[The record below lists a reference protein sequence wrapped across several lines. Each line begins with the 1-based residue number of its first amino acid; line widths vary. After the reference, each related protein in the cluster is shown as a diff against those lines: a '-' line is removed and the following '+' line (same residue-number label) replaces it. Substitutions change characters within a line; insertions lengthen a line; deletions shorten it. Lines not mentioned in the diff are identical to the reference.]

1 LEYKH
6 EIIRKLIHY
15 GSTIFPLSYLYF
27 FTRLEM
33 LFLLGGFVL
42 IMIVLEILRM
52 YLPFFTH
59 IYEVIFSKI
68 VRVEE
73 SEKFTGATYSFL
85 GAFIA
90 ILIFEK
96 EVAIFAMLI
105 LSLSDSTAALV
116 GRKWGSISLLG
127 KSVQGTVTFLIVSI
141 TIALLVPGI
150 PRIEAITAAIF
161 TTVVELVPSPVND
174 NLLIPMSAGITLSLM
189 RLFT

>member
-6 EIIRKLIHY
+6 EIVRKLIHY
-15 GSTIFPLSYLYF
+15 GSAIFPLSYMHF
-27 FTRLEM
+27 FTRVEM
-33 LFLLGGFVL
+33 LFLLGTVVL
-42 IMIVLEILRM
+42 IMILLEIFRM
-52 YLPFFTH
+52 YIPFFTR
-59 IYEVIFSKI
+59 IYEVIFRKI
-68 VRVEE
+68 VRDEE
-73 SEKFTGATYSFL
+73 SEKFTAATFSFL

-96 EVAIFAMLI
+96 EVAIFAMLV

-127 KSVQGTVTFLIVSI
+127 KSVQGTVTFLVIAI
-141 TIALLVPGI
+141 ALALLVPGI
-150 PRIEAITAAIF
+150 PRTEAVAAAVF
-161 TTVVELVPSPVND
+161 TTLVELIPSPVND

>member
-1 LEYKH
+1 MGSEMC
-6 EIIRKLIHY
+6 IR
-15 GSTIFPLSYLYF
+15 G
-27 FTRLEM
+27 R
-33 LFLLGGFVL
+33 
-42 IMIVLEILRM
+42 
-52 YLPFFTH
+52 
-59 IYEVIFSKI
+59 
-68 VRVEE
+68 
-73 SEKFTGATYSFL
+73 
-85 GAFIA
+85 
-90 ILIFEK
+90 
-96 EVAIFAMLI
+96 LI

-127 KSVQGTVTFLIVSI
+127 KSVQGTVTFLTVSI